1 MRNISFNSGAV
12 WLAVSCFSNTF
23 LVCASALLSLG
34 HGQVLTALTMY
45 VPLLLGTFC
54 LGFGV
59 RLHRSS
65 SYVFLPACC
74 LAGIAILWF
83 LNYLSQRGDM
93 ESGFDEKRVWFFLHG
108 FVLSGVAG
116 VMAATERERFL
127 RVFPWAFAA
136 MSLVTSVVYIAN
148 YDTSKSFYRLLEEDG
163 LNAGIHGSWGA
174 SACLFLLFDIW
185 GKTSGVRRYAAALFL
200 PCALLNITAALLSG
214 TRCALLSF
222 AFSLILLVCIS
233 RRKVLR
239 LAFLSAA
246 MLILVGGLH
255 VTDLLPEATIA
266 RISKLREN
274 GLDDRQDVQA
284 TALRMLA
291 ANPRGKVFGYES
303 SELRLAYCHNT
314 FLQMLLEAGLLS
326 LPCLGLLVCSAGR
339 NLWTLR
345 SLPETGFLIVV
356 GGNIFLESCSA
367 GIGYDGT
374 FWLFLFFG
382 ASLLRPA
389 ERWTSIFPEMPKPF
403 VAVNQCHR

>member
-1 MRNISFNSGAV
+1 MI
-12 WLAVSCFSNTF
+12 
-23 LVCASALLSLG
+23 
-34 HGQVLTALTMY
+34 
-45 VPLLLGTFC
+45 
-54 LGFGV
+54 
-59 RLHRSS
+59 
-65 SYVFLPACC
+65 PACC
-74 LAGIAILWF
+74 LVGAAILWF
-83 LNYLSQRGDM
+83 LNYVNQRGDM

-108 FVLSGVAG
+108 FVLSGLAG
-116 VMAATERERFL
+116 IIAATERERFL

-136 MSLVTSVVYIAN
+136 MSVVTSLAYMAN
-148 YDTSKSFYRLLEEDG
+148 YNPSKSFYRLLEEDG
-163 LNAGIHGSWGA
+163 LNAGIHASWGA
-174 SACLFLLFDIW
+174 SACLYLLFDTW
-185 GKTSGVRRYAAALFL
+185 GKTRGVRRCAAALLL

-214 TRCALLSF
+214 TRGALISF
-222 AFSLILLVCIS
+222 GFSLILLVCIA

-239 LAFLSAA
+239 LAFISVA
-246 MLILVGGLH
+246 MLILVGGLYL
-255 VTDLLPEATIA
+255 TDLLPEATIG
-266 RISKLREN
+266 RICKVREN

-356 GGNIFLESCSA
+356 GGNVFLESCSA

-374 FWLFLFFG
+374 FWIFLFFG
-382 ASLLRPA
+382 ASLLRPV
-389 ERWTSIFPEMPKPF
+389 ERWASLLPEMPKPGF
-403 VAVNQCHR
+403 VAVNHFET